1 MGKWADSAEA
11 LTDEEEADLFL
22 LSTRPSSKLTLT
34 EANTLSELSMRKT
47 HSSRREFIRWLSE
60 DEQVNRCLRL
70 DRADFDKATLVIEHL
85 ATFDRAASLSERPAQ
100 DALKRTISL
109 VYNKLLPL
117 SNIIVRMEAIE
128 TRLDN
133 VLEAARDV
141 WVGMSALRTEW
152 TIRGEF
158 YQFETIRELRSLR
171 GRARSVLYS
180 ARKLHEL
187 LRDAHTMI
195 SRQVSLRQQELDL
208 GE

>member
-11 LTDEEEADLFL
+11 LTDEEEADLFR